1 MLKASLKDA
10 ERLGVL
16 QQNVGGSNVFQFA
29 ADQVGTMDAGILLAK
44 VCLGGEAE
52 VLVFDPAPAQITLP
66 HIAVTS
72 NNPLVECIGC
82 QYAGWP
88 LSAEDFTAMASGPI
102 RLLRGSESVLEQY
115 NLKSTEN
122 QAVIVLE
129 SPELPTEAAVAHIAE
144 QAGVTAENLFICV
157 ANTSSLPGSAQVVAR
172 SVETAMHKLHEIG
185 FDLATVIHGQ
195 ATAPMPPITDSDLI
209 AMGRTN
215 DAILYGARVE
225 LSVDTTDETIATV
238 IDQIPS
244 SSSEQFGKPF
254 LTIFN
259 EAGRDFYK
267 IDPLL
272 FAPAE
277 IVISNARSSN
287 LFSAGKLRLDV
298 LQASFGV

>member
-1 MLKASLKDA
+1 
-10 ERLGVL
+10 
-16 QQNVGGSNVFQFA
+16 
-29 ADQVGTMDAGILLAK
+29 
-44 VCLGGEAE
+44 
-52 VLVFDPAPAQITLP
+52 
-66 HIAVTS
+66 
-72 NNPLVECIGC
+72 
-82 QYAGWP
+82 
-88 LSAEDFTAMASGPI
+88 
-102 RLLRGSESVLEQY
+102 
-115 NLKSTEN
+115 
-122 QAVIVLE
+122 
-129 SPELPTEAAVAHIAE
+129 
-144 QAGVTAENLFICV
+144 
-157 ANTSSLPGSAQVVAR
+157 
-172 SVETAMHKLHEIG
+172 
-185 FDLATVIHGQ
+185 
-195 ATAPMPPITDSDLI
+195 MPPITDSDLI

-287 LFSAGKLRLDV
+287 LFAAGKLRLDV